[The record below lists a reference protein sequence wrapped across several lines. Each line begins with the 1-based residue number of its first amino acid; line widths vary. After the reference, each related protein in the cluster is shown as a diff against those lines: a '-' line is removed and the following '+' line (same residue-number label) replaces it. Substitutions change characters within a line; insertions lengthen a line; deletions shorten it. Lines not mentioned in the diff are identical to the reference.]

1 MQGRRI
7 KTDYTIVVIIG
18 VSRKLAA
25 CKLPRNKVSYE
36 GVNKQFY
43 EGVNKQFM
51 FCFYAT
57 IVLRCERARS

>member
-25 CKLPRNKVSYE
+25 YKLPRNKVS
-36 GVNKQFY
+36 Y